1 MSLSDVK
8 SNPIKR
14 EDVVDFKVIVAIDF
28 GTHGTGLGF
37 AVLNNDEKKEG
48 EIYIEQDWCSC
59 VDNKNKTDILLKA
72 NGNFKAFGEAA
83 LELYMN
89 QGDETDSDENSD
101 TDSDSDEKEN
111 KFKTKDMLFESFKMA
126 LYDGDLK
133 NGSNGDIKNKI
144 ACQDGRLYSTSVVFI
159 AALKFIRNHIFKVFS
174 DKKIQIKSIDDI
186 QWILTVPAIWSDRAK
201 HKMDTWAQRAGL
213 TNKNIY
219 NHLRIVYEPDCA
231 SISCQYDI
239 INNANNKSLF

>member
-126 LYDGDLK
+126 LYEEKEDG
-133 NGSNGDIKNKI
+133 SGDIRRQI
-144 ACQDGRLYSTSVVFI
+144 ACVDGRLYSTDIVFI
-159 AALKFIRNHIFKVFS
+159 EALKYMKRKTMDTFKQ
-174 DKKIQIKSIDDI
+174 KKIDCVKSINDI
-186 QWILTVPAIWSDRAK
+186 QWTLTVPAIWR
-201 HKMDTWAQRAGL
+201 
-213 TNKNIY
+213 
-219 NHLRIVYEPDCA
+219 
-231 SISCQYDI
+231 
-239 INNANNKSLF
+239 